1 MELMVSGLTKQ
12 YQAVTA
18 LNDMNARLQPG
29 VYGVLGPN
37 GAGKTTLMN
46 LLTDNLEPTRGQV
59 LYDKQDI
66 RQMGREY
73 RALLGYMPQQQAL
86 YAEMT
91 GLRFLW
97 YVAALK
103 GLPRRKARLRIEE
116 LLALV
121 NLEQDAHKRLGGY
134 SGGMKQRILLA
145 QALLN
150 DPKVLILDE
159 PTAGLDPKERIR
171 VRNHISAIAQDKI
184 VLIATHVV
192 PDVEYI
198 ASSVLLMK
206 KGRLAAQGSPAEL
219 TQEMEGRVFEVRCA
233 QEDVPGLTAACKV
246 SNLARERDGVTLRVV
261 GTLPAGLEAAAVKPT
276 LEDVYLYTVDEA

>member
-1 MELMVSGLTKQ
+1 MELTVSGLTKQ

-18 LNDMNARLQPG
+18 LDDMNARLQPG

-37 GAGKTTLMN
+37 GAGKSTLMN

-103 GLPRRKARLRIEE
+103 GLHRRKARLRIEE

-184 VLIATHVV
+184 VIVATHVV
-192 PDVEYI
+192 PDIEYI
-198 ASSVLLMK
+198 ASWVLLMK
-206 KGRLAAQGSPAEL
+206 KGRLAAQGSPVEL
-219 TQEMEGRVFEVRCA
+219 TQKMEGQVFEVRCA
-233 QEDVPGLTAACKV
+233 QEDVPNLTAACKV
-246 SNLARERDGVTLRVV
+246 SNLAQERDGVALRVV
-261 GTLPAGLEAAAVKPT
+261 GTPPAGFEATAVKPT

>member
-1 MELMVSGLTKQ
+1 MELTVSGLTKQ

-18 LNDMNARLQPG
+18 LDDMNTQLQPG

-37 GAGKTTLMN
+37 GAGKSTLMN

-184 VLIATHVV
+184 VIVATHVV
-192 PDVEYI
+192 PDIEYI
-198 ASSVLLMK
+198 ASWVLLMK
-206 KGRLAAQGSPAEL
+206 KGRLAAQGSPVEL
-219 TQEMEGRVFEVRCA
+219 TQKMEGQVFEVRCA
-233 QEDVPGLTAACKV
+233 QEDVPNLTAACKV
-246 SNLARERDGVTLRVV
+246 SNLARERDGVVLRVV
-261 GTLPAGLEAAAVKPT
+261 GTPPAGFETTAVKPT

>member
-1 MELMVSGLTKQ
+1 MELTVSGLTKQ

-18 LNDMNARLQPG
+18 LDDMNARLQPG

-37 GAGKTTLMN
+37 GAGKSTLMN

-184 VLIATHVV
+184 VIVATHVV
-192 PDVEYI
+192 PDIEYI
-198 ASSVLLMK
+198 ASWVLLMK
-206 KGRLAAQGSPAEL
+206 KGRLAAQGSPVEL
-219 TQEMEGRVFEVRCA
+219 TQKMEGQVFEVRCA
-233 QEDVPGLTAACKV
+233 QEDVPNLTAACKV
-246 SNLARERDGVTLRVV
+246 SNLARERDGVALRVV
-261 GTLPAGLEAAAVKPT
+261 GTPPAGFEATAVKPT